1 MQMYII
7 NVLKKWNTGLDVDVL
22 EYLVWIPELN
32 EILKILNRT
41 NVMLP
46 SQKILLTQYFS
57 LS

>member
-1 MQMYII
+1 MYII
-7 NVLKKWNTGLDVDVL
+7 NVLKKWNTGLDADVL
-22 EYLVWIPELN
+22 EYLVCIPELN
-32 EILKILNRT
+32 EILKMLNRT

>member
-1 MQMYII
+1 MYII